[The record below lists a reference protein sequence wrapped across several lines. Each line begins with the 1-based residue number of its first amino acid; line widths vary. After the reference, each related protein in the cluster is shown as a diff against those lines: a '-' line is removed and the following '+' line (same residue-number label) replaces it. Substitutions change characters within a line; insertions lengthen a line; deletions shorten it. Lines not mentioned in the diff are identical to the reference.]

1 MLDFKFN
8 VQAALVFVSQSAVSS
23 LALTVSKQ
31 ISLLASSDQMAPPSG
46 LPPPL
51 KSWTKLFTFVFDS
64 VDLFVLLLFS
74 LSVTSV
80 YLPLCFL
87 YHHTIEKYLLLWYN
101 E

>member
-1 MLDFKFN
+1 MVSSRLHKIVSDWFETKLFLLDFKFN

-51 KSWTKLFTFVFDS
+51 KRRTKLFTFVLIY
-64 VDLFVLLLFS
+64 VDIFTS
-74 LSVTSV
+74 L
-80 YLPLCFL
+80 
-87 YHHTIEKYLLLWYN
+87 YN
-101 E
+101 

>member
-51 KSWTKLFTFVFDS
+51 KRWTKLFTFVLICADIFT
-64 VDLFVLLLFS
+64 S
-74 LSVTSV
+74 L
-80 YLPLCFL
+80 
-87 YHHTIEKYLLLWYN
+87 YN
-101 E
+101 